1 MSKDIHP
8 HSPVLIRFQQ
18 DLKLKGLSSRTQQSY
33 VRAIRKFSEYLNRE
47 PESATEE
54 DVRNYLLDLA
64 PSLIHLES
72 WSAWATTVHRC
83 TPPCHPIQADDNP
96 EALSLR

>member
-18 DLKLKGLSSRTQQSY
+18 DLKLKGLSSRTQQSC

-54 DVRNYLLDLA
+54 VVRNYLLFLHDSKKRE
-64 PSLIHLES
+64 PSTINVAQNGLKRFFKITCPKEWPVLQF
-72 WSAWATTVHRC
+72 VR
-83 TPPCHPIQADDNP
+83 
-96 EALSLR
+96 

>member
-54 DVRNYLLDLA
+54 DVRNYLLALA
-64 PSLIHLES
+64 PKFDRLGELECLGFD
-72 WSAWATTVHRC
+72 R
-83 TPPCHPIQADDNP
+83 PPMHPAMPPDT
-96 EALSLR
+96 S